1 MSSPPSPRTTVRRK
15 SERAQYDEELV
26 WAILDE
32 GLVCHLGVATGLG
45 PVVLPTAYVRSGDR
59 IYLHGARANA
69 ALGEATGK
77 SVCVT
82 VTLVDGLVLARS
94 AFNHSMNYRS
104 VVIFG
109 VAHEVTDQEQ
119 KRAVLTDF
127 VDHVAPGR
135 GAGTRPPTDAELRT
149 TLVLY
154 LPLVES
160 SAKVRTGPPHD
171 DPEDMALPYWAGVVP
186 LTVVPGPPEPDEG
199 SAGIP
204 VPDHAARWHR
214 PGATP
219 GRTESPA

>member
-1 MSSPPSPRTTVRRK
+1 
-15 SERAQYDEELV
+15 V

-32 GLVCHLGVATGLG
+32 GLVCHLGVVTDLG

-69 ALGEATGK
+69 ALLAAVGK

-109 VAHEVTDQEQ
+109 VAHEVTDPER

-127 VDHVAPGR
+127 VEHVAPGR
-135 GAGTRPPTDAELRT
+135 SAGTRAPTDNELRA
-149 TLVLY
+149 TLVMY

-171 DPEDMALPYWAGVVP
+171 DPADMALPYWAGVVP
-186 LTVVPGPPEPDEG
+186 LSIVAGPPEPDEA
-199 SAGIP
+199 SAGMP
-204 VPDHAARWHR
+204 VPEHAAEWRR
-214 PGATP
+214 PT
-219 GRTESPA
+219 S